1 MTEGNRASTKMGRPA
16 GLLLNPVAVDHL
28 LGEDRPRAWLVT
40 QARVSHSV
48 LSQLMTGNRGATT
61 AMVDRLAAALD
72 CPPGVIFPELVEFSV
87 AVRVFTASGA
97 TS

>member
-1 MTEGNRASTKMGRPA
+1 MGRPA

-40 QARVSHSV
+40 QARVSHRV
-48 LSQLMTGNRGATT
+48 LSQLMTGNR
-61 AMVDRLAAALD
+61 
-72 CPPGVIFPELVEFSV
+72 VIFPELVEFTV